1 MKYSIEKLLNSKIK
15 IKGFLDKD
23 EFQKYIETILDELKN
38 TSQIPGF
45 RKGQIPENIL
55 IEKIGKENILQNAA
69 QEAVED
75 LYFKAIKEDNLEVV
89 SKPQIRILKLAE
101 GNPFEFEIEV
111 EILPK
116 IELPDYKKIAKEI
129 KKEEVFVSD
138 EEIKETIGWI
148 LKSRAQFEDLKREAQ
163 KGDFVEI
170 EYSCLD
176 IENGK
181 TFHDAFYLGQ
191 GHFVEGFEDQLLG
204 MNPGQEKEFTIL
216 KEKIKNPNLPQ
227 KDLIFKVKLNKVQK
241 VNIPD
246 LTDDFVKTLG
256 NFNNIDDLKK
266 NIREGLELEKENAL
280 KEKWRGEFFKNL
292 KEKVEI
298 SLPEGL
304 VEYQKEKLFE
314 DLKERVKE

>member
-1 MKYSIEKLLNSKIK
+1 
-15 IKGFLDKD
+15 
-23 EFQKYIETILDELKN
+23 
-38 TSQIPGF
+38 
-45 RKGQIPENIL
+45 
-55 IEKIGKENILQNAA
+55 
-69 QEAVED
+69 
-75 LYFKAIKEDNLEVV
+75 
-89 SKPQIRILKLAE
+89 
-101 GNPFEFEIEV
+101 
-111 EILPK
+111 
-116 IELPDYKKIAKEI
+116 
-129 KKEEVFVSD
+129 
-138 EEIKETIGWI
+138 
-148 LKSRAQFEDLKREAQ
+148 
-163 KGDFVEI
+163 
-170 EYSCLD
+170 
-176 IENGK
+176 
-181 TFHDAFYLGQ
+181 
-191 GHFVEGFEDQLLG
+191 

-314 DLKERVKE
+314 DLKERVKEELKIEFEDYLKQIKKTEEEILKTLRLQAEELIKNEILLKEIIEKEKIEVSEEEVEREINNFVKNFPDVETLKKEVDLERLKNYYKEILKKEKVFQLLYNL